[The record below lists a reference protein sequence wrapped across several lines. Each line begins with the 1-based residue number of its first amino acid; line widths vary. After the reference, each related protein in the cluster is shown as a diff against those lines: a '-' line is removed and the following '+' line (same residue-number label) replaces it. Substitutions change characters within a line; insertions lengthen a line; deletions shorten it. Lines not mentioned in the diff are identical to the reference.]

1 VADEICLV
9 NGLPG
14 VGKSNVAAMLAAA
27 VGAHLVSKDAIKERL
42 AMEPALVESSRLG
55 ILAAE
60 QMWADAA
67 AIRGLVLVDC
77 WLFRPR
83 DLHFAASGLQR
94 SGAGRAVEL
103 WCHAPIDTVR
113 DRYERRRRGA
123 VHADPHRLA
132 TDWET
137 WASHAEPLAL
147 TPVIPID
154 TSTTVRVDQL
164 VSGVVAAL
172 PTSSMVRPPST
183 D

>member
-1 VADEICLV
+1 MADQICLI

-14 VGKSNVAAMLAAA
+14 VGKSNVAALLAAA
-27 VGAHLVSKDAIKERL
+27 VAAHLVSKDAIKERL
-42 AMEPALVESSRLG
+42 AMEPAPVVSSRLG

-67 AIRGLVLVDC
+67 AKRGLVLVDC
-77 WLFRPR
+77 WLFKPR
-83 DLHFAASGLQR
+83 DLRFAASGLQR
-94 SGAGRAVEL
+94 SGAGQAVEL

-113 DRYERRRRGA
+113 DRYERRRRSA
-123 VHADPHRLA
+123 VHADPQRLV

-154 TSTTVRVDQL
+154 TSTTVRVAQL
-164 VSGVVAAL
+164 VSRVAAAL
-172 PTSSMVRPPST
+172 ATSSMVRPLFT